1 MQEIKYEKYI
11 SCKWLESGVCFDN
24 GVYGSNVKLCCY
36 MSAPGGGN
44 SMIFEGYKGEKID
57 WDKFF
62 KIKEEYRNIQK
73 SGNTVKGC
81 VGCVFLEEKNWPQVN
96 YIDNIIFDHFTKCNC
111 ACNYCYTEEDKKRY
125 NTLKTYNI
133 YPIIKDMFDK
143 KIIQRG
149 GAIGFGGGEP
159 TILPE
164 FDKLIDLFLK
174 NGFND
179 MRVPSS
185 GIKYSKMVEKGIKTG
200 QLSVVVSIDS
210 STRET
215 YKKIKQTDAF
225 NTVCKN
231 LKKYAKA
238 QKSSYNVISKY
249 IIIPNVNDTKE
260 EIDNWLKF
268 NKENNIEIVVI
279 DIENSWLNKYRKT
292 EPDKRIVELIIYV
305 IKKTQEMKF
314 FRLEICDRAKYLLNF
329 NN

>member
-1 MQEIKYEKYI
+1 
-11 SCKWLESGVCFDN
+11 
-24 GVYGSNVKLCCY
+24 
-36 MSAPGGGN
+36 
-44 SMIFEGYKGEKID
+44 
-57 WDKFF
+57 
-62 KIKEEYRNIQK
+62 
-73 SGNTVKGC
+73 
-81 VGCVFLEEKNWPQVN
+81 
-96 YIDNIIFDHFTKCNC
+96 
-111 ACNYCYTEEDKKRY
+111 
-125 NTLKTYNI
+125 
-133 YPIIKDMFDK
+133 
-143 KIIQRG
+143 
-149 GAIGFGGGEP
+149 
-159 TILPE
+159 
-164 FDKLIDLFLK
+164 
-174 NGFND
+174 